1 MFRRFLVIFARRA
14 FLLLL
19 LICLGCS
26 AQPTPSAPP
35 DIVRLLDKHVRA
47 KYSVPPEI
55 KMNISPLRPSE
66 FPNYDALTI
75 TFDNEGK
82 KQDFQFLLSRDRK
95 TLLRLT
101 SIDLTKDPYAGVMD
115 KIDVKGRPTRG
126 AKDAKVVAVNYD
138 DFECPFCSRMHEILF
153 PTLLKEYG
161 DRVQFIYK
169 DYPLE
174 EIHPWAIHAAI
185 DANCLAAQNPDA
197 YWDFADYIHG
207 NQKEVNNEKARDG
220 QNAALDKLATQ
231 QGQKHNLDGAKLQAC
246 IKAQDDKG
254 IRASMREGDLL
265 GVSATPAMFVNGRK
279 VDGAVPIEEL
289 RDVIDSALRDAGVT
303 PPDPKATGGEEKIAP
318 AKPSK

>member
-1 MFRRFLVIFARRA
+1 MFRRLLVIFARRA

-207 NQKEVNNEKARDG
+207 NQKEVNNEKA
-220 QNAALDKLATQ
+220 
-231 QGQKHNLDGAKLQAC
+231 
-246 IKAQDDKG
+246 
-254 IRASMREGDLL
+254 
-265 GVSATPAMFVNGRK
+265 
-279 VDGAVPIEEL
+279 
-289 RDVIDSALRDAGVT
+289 
-303 PPDPKATGGEEKIAP
+303 
-318 AKPSK
+318 